1 MLYQIKNLYFMVL
14 TKLYNEF
21 KDINNE
27 VANIHYGG
35 CGVFAEHT
43 YNTLV
48 KS

>member
-1 MLYQIKNLYFMVL
+1 MVL